1 MDGLDEALGG
11 DLRPVLELAA
21 LAPSVHNTQPWRF
34 HWDGAALHVFED
46 PSRALAVLDPAG
58 RERII
63 SCGGAALNARLGLA
77 ELGYGCRTSLCPD
90 PAQPELLA
98 TLTVLDRRTPTD
110 QERRLAEAIPRR
122 TTDRD
127 PFDPRRVPDDVRPAL
142 RLAAEEEGG
151 WLRFLGPDGAN
162 DSVELQIL
170 LSHADDSQRSD
181 PAYLEELAAWRRD
194 REAEG
199 VPSRALP
206 SVPAELRATTWVGRD
221 FDAATPHGHVAAAG
235 GEPLAAEHP
244 AVLVVGTEGDSR
256 KDWLVAGQA
265 LCRVL
270 LLATVEGLAAQPLT
284 QVLEVPILRARMR
297 HALGVVGHPQML
309 MRIGYGHARPTSRR
323 RPVEEFTTIAS
334 T

>member
-1 MDGLDEALGG
+1 VDELDQALGG

-34 HWDGAALHVFED
+34 GWDGTSLHVFED
-46 PSRALAVLDPAG
+46 RTRSLAVLDPTG

-63 SCGGAALNARLGLA
+63 SCGGAVLNARLGFA
-77 ELGYGCRTSLCPD
+77 ELGYGCRTTLCPD

-98 TLTVLDRRTPTD
+98 TLTVLERQEPTED
-110 QERRLAEAIPRR
+110 ERRLAEAIPRR

-127 PFDPRRVPDDVRPAL
+127 PFDPRSVPGDVRTEL
-142 RLAAEEEGG
+142 RRAAQEEAC
-151 WLRFLGPDGAN
+151 WLRFLGPDGSD

-194 REAEG
+194 RESEG

-206 SVPAELRATTWVGRD
+206 SVPAELRAATWVGRD
-221 FDAATPHGHVAAAG
+221 FDAATPHEQLAAAG
-235 GEPLAAEHP
+235 EEPPPAEHP
-244 AVLVVGTEGDSR
+244 AVLVLGTDGDSR
-256 KDWLVAGQA
+256 MDWLVAGQA

-270 LLATVEGLAAQPLT
+270 LQATVEGLAAQPLT

-297 HALGVVGHPQML
+297 HALGLVGYPQML
-309 MRIGYGHARPTSRR
+309 LRIGYGHAGPTSRR
-323 RPVEEFTTIAS
+323 RPVEES
-334 T
+334 TSIVAR